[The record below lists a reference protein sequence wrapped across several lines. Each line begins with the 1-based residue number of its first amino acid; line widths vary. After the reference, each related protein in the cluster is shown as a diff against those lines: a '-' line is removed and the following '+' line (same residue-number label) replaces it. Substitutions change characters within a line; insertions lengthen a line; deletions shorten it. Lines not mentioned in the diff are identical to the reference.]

1 MQETPLFGAFHALAI
16 DEAGCGAGFARG
28 FLSALDVEH
37 MMDAIQRAIPV
48 PQAKVIMHGASGRQ
62 LLGQRGP
69 FAAGLVR
76 RDQRLDMR
84 PLLIGQIARIAQL
97 VAVLTGA
104 VFISPHGAPREWE
117 LHPRG
122 NYNRSSQFKGVNR
135 LTNSSNP
142 QRFQT
147 DNEGSG
153 CDRCPHNDR
162 WQWLLAVTVRT
173 AAMLKWNCG
182 IRRKRLYGS

>member
-1 MQETPLFGAFHALAI
+1 VGQDAGHHTVNPLADIDAL
-16 DEAGCGAGFARG
+16 FA
-28 FLSALDVEH
+28 
-37 MMDAIQRAIPV
+37 
-48 PQAKVIMHGASGRQ
+48 
-62 LLGQRGP
+62 
-69 FAAGLVR
+69 AAGLAR

-135 LTNSSNP
+135 LNNSSNP
-142 QRFQT
+142 QSLRTENEETAVIRGRRFLM
-147 DNEGSG
+147 
-153 CDRCPHNDR
+153 C
-162 WQWLLAVTVRT
+162 
-173 AAMLKWNCG
+173 
-182 IRRKRLYGS
+182 